1 MPDDFVFA
9 TAAQLDGLRA
19 QAQIDEWVAVHESFF
34 WAMDF
39 TQPEDGRFVGSVSAL
54 AVGSVGVA
62 KLDASFTSGVRER
75 SHILRD
81 MQDNYTLS
89 INAGHA
95 PLYALHGGRESNL
108 EIGDAVLLN
117 GSEPFRFAGAY
128 DKTCINIAV
137 PRGVFAAA
145 VRDADSQLGLHVGAN
160 TEALTLLRRYCHML
174 RSGEPLRSAE
184 LQAHAS
190 ETIVDLIALAS
201 GVDGEFGDLA
211 NMRGLRAGR
220 LASVLQRIR
229 TGFTGPDF
237 SAQVVARELSLSAR
251 YVQDLLA
258 ETGQTFA
265 ERVLELRLQQ
275 VRSQLTDRRHD
286 TRRVSEIAYAAG
298 FNDIS
303 YFNRCFRRRFGAAP
317 GTFR

>member
-1 MPDDFVFA
+1 MPDEFVFS
-9 TAAQLDGLRA
+9 TAAQLDGLRV

-39 TQPEDGRFVGSVSAL
+39 VEPEDGRFVGSVSAL

-95 PLYALHGGRESNL
+95 PLYAVHGGRECSL

-117 GSEPFRFAGAY
+117 GSEPFRFAGAL

-137 PRGVFAAA
+137 PRRIFAAA
-145 VRDADSQLGLHVGAN
+145 VRDADTKLGLHVGAN

-174 RSGEPLRSAE
+174 RSGEPFRSVA
-184 LQAHAS
+184 LQSHAA

-201 GVDGEFGDLA
+201 GVDGDLGDLP

-229 TGFTGPDF
+229 LGFTRPDF
-237 SAQVVARELSLSAR
+237 SAHVVARELNLSPR

-258 ETGQTFA
+258 ESGRTFA

-275 VRSQLTDRRHD
+275 VHACLRDHRHD
-286 TRRVSEIAYAAG
+286 ALRVSEIAYAAG

-303 YFNRCFRRRFGAAP
+303 YFNRCFRRRFGVSP
-317 GTFR
+317 RELR